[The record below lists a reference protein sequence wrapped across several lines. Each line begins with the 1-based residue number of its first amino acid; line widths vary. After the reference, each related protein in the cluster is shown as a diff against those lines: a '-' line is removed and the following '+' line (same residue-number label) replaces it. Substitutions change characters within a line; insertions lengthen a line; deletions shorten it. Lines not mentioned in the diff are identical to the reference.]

1 MGCRSDYMEPNGHE
15 KFLMRTAEL
24 LIYLN
29 TYCGFPVT
37 DTHKKW
43 TEYYGTELAVQELC
57 KVLSNLAKKE
67 PDVLDRV
74 LYGDPRDRMSRELAS
89 WWEDH
94 QEADKKRIAKEN
106 FEKEEALRKEKN
118 KKLRKGLI
126 KKATKILKESLTA
139 EELLLIEV
147 RESLR

>member
-15 KFLMRTAEL
+15 KFLMRTATL
-24 LIYLN
+24 LIYVR
-29 TYCGFPVT
+29 TYLGFEVT

-43 TEYYGTELAVQELC
+43 IELYGSELAVQELC
-57 KVLSNLAKKE
+57 ALLNLLTKEE
-67 PDVLDRV
+67 PDVLERI
-74 LYGDPRDRMSRELAS
+74 LYGDPKDRMARELAS

-118 KKLRKGLI
+118 KKLRKNLI
-126 KKATKILKESLTA
+126 KKATKILKENLTA

-147 RESLR
+147 KESLR

>member
-1 MGCRSDYMEPNGHE
+1 MGCRSDYMEATGHE

-37 DTHKKW
+37 ENHKKW

-57 KVLSNLAKKE
+57 KVLSNLAKNE
-67 PDVLDRV
+67 PDVLERI
-74 LYGDPRDRMSRELAS
+74 LYGDPKDRMARELAT
-89 WWEDH
+89 WWENH
-94 QEADKKRIAKEN
+94 QEADRKRLAKEKQ
-106 FEKEEALRKEKN
+106 EKDEVLAREKN
-118 KKLRKGLI
+118 KKLRKGLV
-126 KKATKILKESLTA
+126 KKATKILKENLTA

-147 RESLR
+147 KESLR